1 MQIELNDYALRVTF
15 PGDLLS
21 TNVTALRTELL
32 AHLDKEAAATT
43 VIADLSN
50 AKVVDSQG
58 LNLLIALLRE
68 TERRKLKFR
77 VENPHP
83 EIRRMFTLLNL
94 NTRFALVPAA

>member
-1 MQIELNDYALRVTF
+1 MQTQINDYTLRVTF

-21 TNVTALRTELL
+21 TNVAALRTELL
-32 AHLDKEAAATT
+32 SHLDKEATATT
-43 VIADLSN
+43 IIADLSN

-68 TERRKLKFR
+68 SERRKLTFR

-94 NTRFALVPAA
+94 NLRFGLVPTA

>member
-1 MQIELNDYALRVTF
+1 MQTQLADFVLRITF
-15 PGDLLS
+15 KGDLLS
-21 TNVTALRTELL
+21 TNVATRRTELL
-32 AHLDKEAAATT
+32 VHLDNAPTATT

-77 VENPHP
+77 VENPNP

-94 NTRFALVPAA
+94 NARFGLVTPV